1 MHFLSDYGCDLM
13 YKVLTIADTVRV
25 PPSYFTMEL
34 GTAILKILQEKYER
48 RMDLDNGV
56 VLKIWNIHDI
66 TGGKVVLGDGAAY
79 YDVKYN
85 VLTFMPEIHE
95 VVEGEVSEVM
105 DFGVFINIGP
115 FDGLVHL
122 SQIAN
127 DFINFDKKSGS
138 LILRGT
144 KQHLKK
150 GDIVR
155 ARIVSVSLKPTIPE
169 TKIAM
174 TMKGDGLGSVSW
186 LYEEDKKVNKG
197 KEKKNEEKPK
207 AEKTEK
213 EEKKTKKK

>member
-1 MHFLSDYGCDLM
+1 M
-13 YKVLTIADTVRV
+13 YKVLTIADTIRV

-34 GTAILKILQEKYER
+34 GTAILKLLQEKYER

-56 VLKIWNIHDI
+56 VLKVWNIHDI

-105 DFGVFINIGP
+105 DFGVFLNIGP

-138 LILRGT
+138 LVLRGT

-150 GDIVR
+150 GEVAR

-186 LYEEDKKVNKG
+186 LYEEDKKVKKG
-197 KEKKNEEKPK
+197 KEEKKEEKEKPK
-207 AEKTEK
+207 TEKTEK
-213 EEKKTKKK
+213 GEKKAKKK